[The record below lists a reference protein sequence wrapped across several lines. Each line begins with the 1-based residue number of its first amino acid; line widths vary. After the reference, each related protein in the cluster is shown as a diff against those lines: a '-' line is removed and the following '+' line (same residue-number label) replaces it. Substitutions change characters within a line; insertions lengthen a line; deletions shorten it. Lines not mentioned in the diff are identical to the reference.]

1 MSKVIGLKL
10 VTGEEIIAK
19 VVSRL
24 GDGKITIESPMSI
37 QLMQDKGGVRVGLIP
52 FLHLTQFRI
61 GINLSAVVAEFEP
74 DAEMQTGYLSQIS
87 GIVLK

>member
-1 MSKVIGLKL
+1 MSDVIGLKL

-19 VVSRL
+19 EIERVI
-24 GDGKITIESPMSI
+24 GKVFIEKPMAI
-37 QLMQDKGGVRVGLIP
+37 QLMQDQNGVRVGLIP
-52 FLHLTQFRI
+52 FLHLTQFKI